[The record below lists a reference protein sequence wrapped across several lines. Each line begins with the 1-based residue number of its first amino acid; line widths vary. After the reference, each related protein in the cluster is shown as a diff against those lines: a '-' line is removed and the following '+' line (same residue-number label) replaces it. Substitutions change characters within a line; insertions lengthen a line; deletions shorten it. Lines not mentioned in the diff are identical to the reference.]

1 MGIPPHSLPRIM
13 HVRSDVQ
20 GRDTMMSPPDRLTI
34 FVPRR
39 QRVEQRNEAGVGV
52 QRVQILESVRRESE
66 PDESVTKPVVAQ
78 HELDTAR
85 ALLAAQ
91 ITTDTPTASVIKSK
105 MLALEVLRVAAQIS
119 RKWLR
124 PNGIG
129 YFCEG
134 PRSRVATRKPPQA
147 GFTVRLEFT

>member
-1 MGIPPHSLPRIM
+1 MCSEYKFW
-13 HVRSDVQ
+13 
-20 GRDTMMSPPDRLTI
+20 SP
-34 FVPRR
+34 
-39 QRVEQRNEAGVGV
+39 
-52 QRVQILESVRRESE
+52 VRRESE

-85 ALLAAQ
+85 ALLAQAAAQ

-105 MLALEVLRVAAQIS
+105 MLALEALRVAAQIS